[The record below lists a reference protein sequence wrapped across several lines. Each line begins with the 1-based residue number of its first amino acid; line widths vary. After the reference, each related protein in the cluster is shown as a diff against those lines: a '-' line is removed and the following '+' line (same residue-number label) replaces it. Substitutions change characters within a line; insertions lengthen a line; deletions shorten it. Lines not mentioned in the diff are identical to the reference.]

1 MTRDSLF
8 PLALLVAYG
17 LAFGM
22 AALGA
27 SPLGVDDHPGQLYR
41 LWHVVTRGPAPWAWN
56 PDWWAGYP
64 ELQFYPPGFAYAGA
78 LLQRASVNA
87 LSVSAAYQAL
97 VWIAY
102 LAPGL
107 TAFLAL
113 ARLLRSGWLALPGAF
128 VALTLSAGTTS
139 GVEGGVHI
147 GMIGAR
153 LAWAFV
159 PLLLLLLVPWIEED
173 RRLPSSAALLVAAIL
188 LTHPAAMP
196 AAGTLIAVGAL
207 VRPPRGAR
215 LGSALVALG
224 LATAMT
230 AFWTLPLVLRL
241 EHTRALAWGDPPG
254 VGGGFGASLA
264 LLALLGLARA
274 RGAGRSAFVVALFPW
289 AMALVTLVDRFALEP
304 LGVRWLP
311 ANRVADGAWIA
322 FILAAGLG
330 WSGAR
335 GTNGHTAR
343 RADAEPRSRFRR
355 REVLVGLAGVLLVV
369 LLSLRPGTFTLWPRA
384 ADWPSLRSVER
395 GLRLGD
401 LWTALRE
408 APPGR
413 VLFVRSAVPLV
424 YGAPQGTEWYRPH
437 THVTALAPVFA
448 GRAIVHGTFTH
459 PSPIAALI
467 YRGDA
472 GPGPITRLAEQLDG
486 RSLFG
491 RPLESL
497 DPETFNGYAERLGIS
512 VVVALD
518 EDASRLRA
526 LDDNRVFAKR
536 ASPAPFLIYVRRE
549 AVVLPRAVAAG
560 RWTITLPA
568 DRDGW
573 VSTRTA
579 YYPLW
584 RARVQGEP
592 IATRR
597 GDLGDLEVRLS
608 GSGSPRAV
616 DLAYGPGTPEIAG
629 IVVSVVGGVVWL
641 VLSGRRWNLA

>member
-27 SPLGVDDHPGQLYR
+27 SPLGFDDHPGQLYR

-87 LSVSAAYQAL
+87 LSVSAAYHAL

-113 ARLLRSGWLALPGAF
+113 ARVLRSGWLALPGAF

-153 LAWAFV
+153 LAWALV

-196 AAGTLIAVGAL
+196 AAVTLITLGAL
-207 VRPPRGAR
+207 GRPPRGAR
-215 LGSALVALG
+215 LGSALAALG

-254 VGGGFGASLA
+254 VGGGFGALLAVLA
-264 LLALLGLARA
+264 LIGLARA
-274 RGAGRSAFVVALFPW
+274 RGAGRSAFVVVLFPW
-289 AMALVTLVDRFALEP
+289 AMAVVTLVDRFALEP

-322 FILAAGLG
+322 FILAAALG

-343 RADAEPRSRFRR
+343 RADAEPRSRFQR

-369 LLSLRPGTFTLWPRA
+369 FFSLRPGTLTLWPRA
-384 ADWPSLRSVER
+384 VDWPSLRSVER

-424 YGAPQGTEWYRPH
+424 YGAPGGTEWYRPH

-536 ASPAPFLIYVRRE
+536 ASPAPFLIYVRRA
-549 AVVLPRAVAAG
+549 AVVLPRAVAPG
-560 RWTITLPA
+560 RWTITLQA

-592 IATRR
+592 LATRR

-641 VLSGRRWNLA
+641 VLSRRRRKLA